1 MLETLISSETRIK
14 LLLKFF
20 LNPKNSGYLRQLATE
35 FNESTNG
42 IRIELNRLNDAKI
55 LESHK
60 EGRNKVYRAN
70 IKHPLFEEIRTIV
83 LKSTGIDQV
92 IENILRKSGDIE
104 LAFIKGDYA
113 VGKDTGLIELV
124 IVGDDINYDEIERVR
139 KKTEALIN
147 RKIGT
152 LILNQAEF
160 KRLQANFE
168 KEPLLVLMKKGK
180 LCE

>member
-55 LESHK
+55 LEARK

-70 IKHPLFEEIRTIV
+70 IRHPLFEEIRTIV

-152 LILNQAEF
+152 LILNKDEYQKLEENF
-160 KRLQANFE
+160 KQL
-168 KEPLLVLMKKGK
+168 PMLVLMEHEKNN
-180 LCE
+180 E